1 MGMDPETARH
11 PPRRKRRSRRRRAL
25 RVGLWG
31 VVALAIGIST
41 AVYFAI
47 DRTLRAPDW
56 MRDRVETRLE
66 QNLGGFQIRFGDVEF
81 VLNKGWRPRLR
92 LRNLEL
98 AQPDGSVLAQLADAE
113 ASLAMRPLLRGRVQP
128 KVIALTGAYA
138 GVTRDRDG
146 TISFSFGE
154 TGQLGNRAE
163 NLQQLIALVD
173 SVFDHPQI
181 TALTRL
187 ELNGLTLRYEDARQ
201 GRAWTLDGGTLLLS
215 RDGDDLRVTSGFSV
229 LSGRDY
235 ASAIELNFASRIG
248 ETAAEFGAAIDEVA
262 SEDIAAQSV
271 GLAWMDVLRAPISG
285 ALRGSVDAQGGFG
298 PLSAT
303 LQIGAGAIQPT
314 DQTRPIPFQGARSY
328 FTYDPVAQVLE
339 FDELSGA
346 SDWGSGFAEGRAYL
360 GLNQA
365 GLLNDLVAQM
375 RFSNLSL
382 DPRGLFPEPLQITSA
397 RADLKVEFDPFRVT
411 AGEVLITEGDS
422 QVHASGRVETSGED
436 WAYRLDAN
444 LDRISPARLLSKWP
458 ETLSPKARVWAS
470 ENLRDG
476 VIDDV
481 HFAMRGVGTAQPVLY
496 LDFAFRD
503 VTARFMKT
511 MPPIMR
517 SAGRAT
523 LIGGRFVVQAA
534 TGVVTPDQGG
544 EIDISG
550 SSFIIPEVTVKNGTP
565 GIVRLQANGPV
576 TSVLSLLNRPPLQVL
591 KQTDLPVDMV
601 DATASAEGTVALAL
615 KPKLQPEEVAF
626 HFAGDITGAKSTVL
640 VPGFTL
646 TSETLAISG
655 DQGQIRI
662 RGGGQIDDLPATA
675 EWSRRIGKG
684 APPDSRV
691 SGQVELSERAIRT
704 FRIGLPEGSVFG
716 TGLGEYAVDLVP
728 DEPPRL
734 TLNSDLVGVGL
745 RIPVLNW
752 SKSPDSAGRLEVSGI
767 LGESARI
774 DRLEIEGGGLSATG
788 SVTTRPDGGL
798 DKASFEAVRMSDWLQ
813 APVDM
818 IGKGAN
824 PPEIRV
830 LGGTIDM
837 RRAPFSAN
845 SGQPDASAARS
856 SAPSS
861 PVNLTLDQLRVTD
874 SIALTDFSGRF
885 GTTGG
890 FNGSFTGRL
899 NGGTAVNGQAV
910 PQKGGT
916 AFRIRSD
923 DAGGV
928 ARDSGVLRHGHGG
941 SFDMTLIPADK
952 AGEFDGQLTVR
963 DVNVK
968 DAPAIAALI
977 NSISLVGL
985 IDELAGQ
992 GVYFTSVRSKFVLG
1006 PSYLTVREA
1015 SAEGPSIGLSMDGTY
1030 DLANGLLNMRGVISP
1045 IYLFNIIGSVVTRRG
1060 EGVFG
1065 FTYSLTGT
1073 ADDPQVQVNP
1083 LSGLAPAMIRDIFR
1097 GPTPSAPGQDVP
1109 EVTPREIPGGA
1120 KSGGDR

>member
-1 MGMDPETARH
+1 LANQAAD
-11 PPRRKRRSRRRRAL
+11 
-25 RVGLWG
+25 
-31 VVALAIGIST
+31 VA
-41 AVYFAI
+41 
-47 DRTLRAPDW
+47 
-56 MRDRVETRLE
+56 
-66 QNLGGFQIRFGDVEF
+66 
-81 VLNKGWRPRLR
+81 
-92 LRNLEL
+92 
-98 AQPDGSVLAQLADAE
+98 
-113 ASLAMRPLLRGRVQP
+113 
-128 KVIALTGAYA
+128 
-138 GVTRDRDG
+138 
-146 TISFSFGE
+146 
-154 TGQLGNRAE
+154 
-163 NLQQLIALVD
+163 QLIAQIDAL
-173 SVFDHPQI
+173 FAHPQI

-248 ETAAEFGAAIDEVA
+248 ETAAEFGAAIDEIA

-271 GLAWMDVLRAPISG
+271 GLAWLDVLRAPISG
-285 ALRGSVDAQGGFG
+285 ALRGSLDESGGFG
-298 PLSAT
+298 PMSAT
-303 LQIGAGAIQPT
+303 LQIGAGALQPT

-360 GLNQA
+360 GLNES
-365 GLLNDLVAQM
+365 GLLSDLVAQM
-375 RFSNLSL
+375 RFSDLSV
-382 DPRGLFPEPLQITSA
+382 DPRGLFPEPLKITTA
-397 RADLKVEFDPFRVT
+397 QADIKVDFNPFRVT
-411 AGEVLITEGDS
+411 LGEALITEGDS
-422 QVHASGRVETSGED
+422 QVHASGRVATTGQD
-436 WAYRLDAN
+436 WAYALDARLDSITP
-444 LDRISPARLLSKWP
+444 DRLLAIWP
-458 ETLSPKARVWAS
+458 ETLSDKARIWVTD
-470 ENLRDG
+470 NLHHG
-476 VIDDV
+476 NIDDV
-481 HFAMRGVGTAQPVLY
+481 HFAIRGAGTDKPTLY

-503 VTARFMKT
+503 VTATFMKT
-511 MPPIMR
+511 MPPILQ
-517 SAGRAT
+517 ATGRAT
-523 LIGGRFVVQAA
+523 LTGGRFVVQATA
-534 TGVVTPDQGG
+534 GVVNGDQGG
-544 EIDISG
+544 AIDIAG
-550 SSFIIPEVTVKNGTP
+550 SSFIIPEVTVRNGTP
-565 GIVRLQANGPV
+565 GIVRMTAQGPV
-576 TSVLSLLNRPPLQVL
+576 TSILSLLNRPPLQVL

-601 DATASAEGTVALAL
+601 DALATATGTVALAL
-615 KPKLQPEEVAF
+615 KPKLQPDEVDF
-626 HFAGDITGAKSTVL
+626 HFTGNITGAQSTIL

-646 TSETLAISG
+646 TSDTLAISG

-662 RGGGQIDDLPATA
+662 GGAGQIDGLPATA
-675 EWSRRIGKG
+675 EWSRRIGKD
-684 APPDSRV
+684 APPESRV
-691 SGQVELSERAIRT
+691 TGQVEMSDRAIRT
-704 FRIGLPEGSVFG
+704 FRIGLPENAVFG
-716 TGLGEYAVDLVP
+716 VGSGDYTVDLAP
-728 DEPPRL
+728 EEPPRL
-734 TLNSDLVGVGL
+734 SLSSDLVGVGL

-752 SKSPDSAGRLEVSGI
+752 SKSPDSVGRLDLTGVM
-767 LGESARI
+767 GEAPRVDRI
-774 DRLEIEGGGLSATG
+774 EIEGGGLTATG
-788 SVTTRPDGGL
+788 SVSTRPDGGL
-798 DKASFEAVRMSDWLQ
+798 DRATFTSVRLSDWLQ

-818 IGKGAN
+818 IGQGTS

-845 SGQPDASAARS
+845 TGQADASASRS

-861 PVNLTLDQLRVTD
+861 PVNLTLDRLQVTD
-874 SIALTDFSGRF
+874 AIALTGFSGRF

-899 NGGTAVNGQAV
+899 NGGTPVTGQAV

-928 ARDSGVLRHGHGG
+928 ARDAGVLRHGHGG

-952 AGEFDGQLTVR
+952 AGEFDGQLSVR

-977 NSISLVGL
+977 NSISVVGL
-985 IDELAGQ
+985 IGELAGQ

-1006 PSYLTVREA
+1006 PSYLTVQEA

-1045 IYLFNIIGSVVTRRG
+1045 IYLLNIIGSVVTRRG

-1097 GPTPSAPGQDVP
+1097 GPTPTAPGQDVP
-1109 EVTPREIPGGA
+1109 STEPREIPGGG